1 MAEFLLQP
9 ATRKAVAP
17 KVLLSGC
24 AGAGKTLSA
33 LLLAAGMIDVRTD
46 ADWADIVVADAG
58 NQSSTYYVGTAFTVG
73 DRINEPV
80 VCVSIG
86 RFTHIDFKS
95 PYHPDR
101 WIKLIGE
108 IS

>member
-24 AGAGKTLSA
+24 AGSGKTLSA

-46 ADWADIVVADAG
+46 ADWADIVVADAD
-58 NQSSTYYVGTAFTVG
+58 NQSSTYYVDTAFTCSGCCRTSRVQ
-73 DRINEPV
+73 
-80 VCVSIG
+80 
-86 RFTHIDFKS
+86 
-95 PYHPDR
+95 
-101 WIKLIGE
+101 
-108 IS
+108 